1 MGATCAVGRHR
12 STSQSTP
19 APPCSHRQSMAWPSI
34 SRAMKPQAL
43 GSSRRQAR
51 STAPPCA
58 ERKSAGTQ
66 PCSSPTNLTRCSGG
80 ASSSALCTARL
91 PVSSPAE
98 ASSRTTPSSCPTA
111 PRRSAS
117 PRAPCSRSRSSD
129 RQALSARALFSAVKR
144 LCSFQDSTSTTS
156 ASAPSQKRT
165 LRARPGGV
173 PAQPPPRSEDA
184 SESLAP
190 SAARPS
196 GGVPARLLPHS
207 VDASDPRRSFCG
219 CSASRSSRASS
230 SSAQESVASP
240 AAPDS
245 GRRHGRRA
253 AARESSQHRDI
264 LCPAGR
270 GRKGREN

>member
-156 ASAPSQKRT
+156 ASAASQKRT
-165 LRARPGGV
+165 LGARA
-173 PAQPPPRSEDA
+173 
-184 SESLAP
+184 
-190 SAARPS
+190 S